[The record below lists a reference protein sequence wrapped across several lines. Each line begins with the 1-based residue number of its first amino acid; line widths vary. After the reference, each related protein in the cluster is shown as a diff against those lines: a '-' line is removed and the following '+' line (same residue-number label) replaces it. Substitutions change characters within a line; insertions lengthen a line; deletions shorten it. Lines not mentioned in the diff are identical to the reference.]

1 MFRER
6 NVINTYL
13 DAYEIFMLNL
23 LISAFPS
30 PTHITDF
37 PNRKAH
43 YGAIVP
49 PLGVDDSEV
58 KCDVQIKYRKYVL
71 YIKYLK
77 WYNFH
82 NRQVK
87 VSKTIL
93 FSENRIH
100 MRLE

>member
-49 PLGVDDSEV
+49 MIVSQMRCTDKTPKVCSV
-58 KCDVQIKYRKYVL
+58 
-71 YIKYLK
+71 
-77 WYNFH
+77 H
-82 NRQVK
+82 QVFEM
-87 VSKTIL
+87 V
-93 FSENRIH
+93 
-100 MRLE
+100 